1 MSCIAIRVTV
11 PSAMKPRHGDCFH
24 QNLDG
29 VQVAPSWT
37 LTEMVI
43 STWWSSTMLISTWTR
58 RHDLGISRNV
68 NGRDCRFY
76 AVRAVCQP
84 RRCHFTKTTAK
95 AISQMFRTE
104 FTLPDRKITTA
115 SLQ

>member
-37 LTEMVI
+37 LTETVI
-43 STWWSSTMLISTWTR
+43 STWWWSTMLTSTWTR
-58 RHDLGISRNV
+58 RRGLEISRNV
-68 NGRDCRFY
+68 NGRVCRSY
-76 AVRAVCQP
+76 AVHAVCQP
-84 RRCHFTKTTAK
+84 RRCHFTKTMGK
-95 AISQMFRTE
+95 AISQMFRIE
-104 FTLPDRKITTA
+104 FTLQDR
-115 SLQ
+115 